1 MAGEKTTATRV
12 VEGILT
18 TMLGSV
24 VENAQKGMP
33 PLKLAEEGEPITP
46 RSILQQIEKT
56 VDTEPKSAMRLAMT
70 LGAIIAR
77 QQGVTEKDALMAAA
91 LAWGQTSNLTPR

>member
-1 MAGEKTTATRV
+1 MAAEKTTATRV

-24 VENAQKGMP
+24 VENAQKGLP
-33 PLKLAEEGEPITP
+33 PVKLSEEGEPITP
-46 RSILQQIEKT
+46 RSILAQIEKNI
-56 VDTEPKSAMRLAMT
+56 DAEPKVAMRLGMT

-77 QQGVTEKDALMAAA
+77 QQGVAEKEALSCAA
-91 LAWGQTSNLTPR
+91 LAWAQTSNLTPR

>member
-1 MAGEKTTATRV
+1 MAAEKTTATRV

-33 PLKLAEEGEPITP
+33 PLQLSEEGEPITP
-46 RSILQQIEKT
+46 QSILRQLEKAL
-56 VDTEPKSAMRLAMT
+56 DRDPKSAMRLAMT
-70 LGAIIAR
+70 LGAMIAR
-77 QQGVTEKDALMAAA
+77 QQGVSEKEALMAAA